1 MKKLLFPIM
10 LFTSISSFSQQKQGE
25 YDLELSHR
33 RLNVMPTL
41 EFGILSSEIPYF
53 VLGGHGQFTIQKNIL
68 AQAALGIGSK
78 NSNLELGGMFAFRNT
93 IVNKN
98 GKLYSRTVDS
108 RTVEVLNTNVNV
120 HKLSGFRGGVFRK
133 SGIATYIDMENDNLG
148 FGKSEIEY
156 SDGVNSYTYT
166 IENLPFGFY
175 PSFNFATL
183 GAYGGI
189 YFYRSR
195 NHTNANKETGWSAK
209 GIKNQYGGFG
219 ADVLFG
225 SSTVNITKSS
235 KNMKLKKLEGRSN
248 PIGWRLNF
256 EAGLYF
262 NKRQTVGLH
271 CNAEIAQYPGAKGI
285 TALAGIGVRI
295 NLLDRV
301 ATNLP

>member
-1 MKKLLFPIM
+1 MKKIILSTM
-10 LFTSISSFSQQKQGE
+10 LIAAMSSFSQQKQGE

-41 EFGILSSEIPYF
+41 EFGIFSGNVPYF

-98 GKLYSRTVDS
+98 GKLYNRTVDS
-108 RTVEVLNTNVNV
+108 RTVEILNTDVNV
-120 HKLSGFRGGVFRK
+120 HKLSGFRGGLFRK
-133 SGIATYIDMENDNLG
+133 SGVASYNDMENMG

-156 SDGVNSYTYT
+156 GDGTNSSTFAIT
-166 IENLPFGFY
+166 DLPY
-175 PSFNFATL
+175 NISPSFNFASV

-195 NHTNANKETGWSAK
+195 NHTNAKKETGWSAK
-209 GIKNQYGGFG
+209 GVKNQYGGFG

-225 SSTVNITKSS
+225 SSTVNISNSS
-235 KNMKLKKLEGRSN
+235 KNIKLKKLDGRST

-256 EAGLYF
+256 EGGIYV
-262 NKRQTVGLH
+262 NKKQTVGIH

-285 TALAGIGVRI
+285 TGLAGIGVKI

-301 ATNLP
+301 VTNLP